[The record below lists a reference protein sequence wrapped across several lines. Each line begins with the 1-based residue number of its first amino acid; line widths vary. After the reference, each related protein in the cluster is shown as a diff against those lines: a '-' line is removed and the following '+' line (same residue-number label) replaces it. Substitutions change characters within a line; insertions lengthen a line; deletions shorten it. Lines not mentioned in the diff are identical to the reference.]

1 MRKIL
6 ESTLVSL
13 DGVFGDPHRWATE
26 YFDHDAE
33 MYALELLSEADAM
46 LMGAKTYEFFAAAFP
61 HQSGDYGAR
70 INAIHK
76 YVFSNSLKEAAWS
89 NSSIIRGDAVSAVRA
104 LQQQGGKDLVIYG
117 HGVLSQA
124 LLEHRLVSE
133 LKLWI
138 HPLFVGAGPR
148 LFREGTGNRL
158 KLLSSKTLGTGV
170 IVATYQPAAA

>member
-1 MRKIL
+1 MHEVRGAETVML
-6 ESTLVSL
+6 NLVAACAYFLLIHFGVSGTRVR
-13 DGVFGDPHRWATE
+13 DGLVAR
-26 YFDHDAE
+26 
-33 MYALELLSEADAM
+33 L
-46 LMGAKTYEFFAAAFP
+46 GAGRYRGAFVL
-61 HQSGDYGAR
+61 A
-70 INAIHK
+70 
-76 YVFSNSLKEAAWS
+76 
-89 NSSIIRGDAVSAVRA
+89 SIIRGDAVSAVRA

-148 LFREGTGNRL
+148 LFREGTSNRL
-158 KLLSSKTLGTGV
+158 RLLTSKTLGTGV